1 MADAPP
7 AIPEITEE
15 ELAKR
20 KKKIEDAFAL
30 FDKEGKGC
38 LIQEEVSTVMRYL
51 GAFPREPFPNF
62 IKAIIKLHQKLG
74 KLQAGPQPWLHVV
87 IF

>member
-1 MADAPP
+1 MATEGAPP
-7 AIPEITEE
+7 VQDVTAE

-38 LIQEEVSTVMRYL
+38 LIQEEVSNY
-51 GAFPREPFPNF
+51 
-62 IKAIIKLHQKLG
+62 
-74 KLQAGPQPWLHVV
+74 
-87 IF
+87 